1 VYFTDPVTLT
11 GAANDPPSTSLTSSI
26 QWSSSRDGALG
37 TGATVTTSNLSVG
50 THTIKAFVQDSG
62 GARAAAMVQ
71 LTVAPIPANY
81 PPVIKFT
88 SFGVNSSYT
97 VNDALAM
104 SATATDRE
112 QGDLTSAITWTS
124 SIAGP
129 LGSGGTVFVSGL
141 PAGVHDITARV
152 VDAYG
157 NVVLQTKSLE
167 ILEEGDSQFLYDNFS
182 VNTGPN
188 VLAGWQ
194 PFDDGSSP
202 ASQWRVSNG
211 QANDTSNSTTSPT
224 TASAIE
230 KPGTYL
236 RQTTGAWWLDYRVE
250 AALRA
255 SDNDAMGLM
264 FRYID
269 NNNYYR
275 FSMDSERAYRRLVRK
290 HNGVYTLL
298 WSDAVGFTT
307 NATYNV
313 AITAQGANLTLAIN
327 GTQLYSGTD
336 ATHRRGTIALYAWD
350 MSNVSFDNV
359 RVTNLRT
366 VASNDPPLITISSP
380 ANNTSFPVGSNVSLV
395 ATALDFEDGNVSSG
409 LSWASSRDGAL
420 GNGTSLSLASLS
432 IGAHVI
438 TASATDS
445 TATTGSA
452 TVTITIDPPFNNP
465 PALGVSSPTEGA
477 TFAVGAAVNLAAT
490 ATDTEDGNI
499 ANGIAWSSSRD
510 GALGTG
516 ASLSVTTLSAGAHV
530 ITATI
535 TDSGGKTAT
544 QTRNITVAVPNN
556 TQPIVTRTAPLNGA
570 AFGVGQPIAFAAT
583 ATDAE
588 EGNVTSRITWSS
600 NRDGALG
607 NGGTLNLSTLTGGV
621 HTITTTVTDT
631 TGGSHAATT
640 TINVVPTAATLLRDD
655 FNDNNSTGWSV
666 TDEGTTNAPSAWN
679 ASTGVLVQTSNI
691 HTTPVTAANVAR
703 PGTFSRWTAG
713 SAWTNYSL
721 TAELRAGD
729 DDVIGVMFRYTN
741 TSNYYRFSID
751 RERPSRRLQKK
762 RNGTWTTIW
771 SDATAYNLNQTYVVE
786 VIANGSTITVKVDG
800 TQLWSGTDTNA
811 LTTGTVAMYA
821 WNNTDARFDNVL
833 VRDLGVP
840 FSRSVPLI
848 RPLEEL
854 LQSRPWSPLLAGAP
868 EKKPVRVAMLT
879 NGGGR

>member
-1 VYFTDPVTLT
+1 
-11 GAANDPPSTSLTSSI
+11 
-26 QWSSSRDGALG
+26 
-37 TGATVTTSNLSVG
+37 
-50 THTIKAFVQDSG
+50 
-62 GARAAAMVQ
+62 
-71 LTVAPIPANY
+71 
-81 PPVIKFT
+81 
-88 SFGVNSSYT
+88 
-97 VNDALAM
+97 
-104 SATATDRE
+104 
-112 QGDLTSAITWTS
+112 
-124 SIAGP
+124 
-129 LGSGGTVFVSGL
+129 
-141 PAGVHDITARV
+141 
-152 VDAYG
+152 
-157 NVVLQTKSLE
+157 
-167 ILEEGDSQFLYDNFS
+167 
-182 VNTGPN
+182 
-188 VLAGWQ
+188 
-194 PFDDGSSP
+194 
-202 ASQWRVSNG
+202 VSNG

-298 WSDAVGFTT
+298 WSEAVGFTT
-307 NATYNV
+307 NTTYNV
-313 AITAQGANLTLAIN
+313 AITAQGASLTLAIN

-366 VASNDPPLITISSP
+366 VASNDPPLITIWSP
-380 ANNTSFPVGSNVSLV
+380 ANNTSFPVGSNVSLM

-409 LSWASSRDGAL
+409 LSWTSSRDGAL
-420 GNGTSLSLASLS
+420 GNGASLSLASLS

-438 TASATDS
+438 TASASDS
-445 TATTGSA
+445 SSLTGTS
-452 TVTITIDPPFNNP
+452 TVNITIDPPFNNP
-465 PALGVSSPTEGA
+465 PVLNVSAPSEGA
-477 TFAVGAAVNLAAT
+477 SFAVGAAVSLSAT

-499 ANGIAWSSSRD
+499 ANGVAWSSSRD

-516 ASLSVTTLSAGAHV
+516 ASLSISTLTAGAHV
-530 ITATI
+530 ITASI
-535 TDSGGKTAT
+535 TDSGGKSAT

-556 TQPIVTRTAPLNGA
+556 TQPTIAATAPLNGSA
-570 AFGVGQPIAFAAT
+570 HGVGQTVTLTAT
-583 ATDAE
+583 ANDAE
-588 EGNVTSRITWSS
+588 EGNLTANIAWSS
-600 NRDGALG
+600 SRDGSLG
-607 NGGTLNLSTLTGGV
+607 TGGTRNITTLTGGI
-621 HTITTTVTDT
+621 HTITATVNDSM
-631 TGGSHAATT
+631 GGTASLTR
-640 TINVVPTAATLLRDD
+640 TINVVPTAATLVRDD

-666 TDEGTTNAPSAWN
+666 TDEGTTNAPSAWST
-679 ASTGVLVQTSNI
+679 STGVLVQTSNI

-741 TSNYYRFSID
+741 ASNYYRFSID

-786 VIANGSTITVKVDG
+786 VIANGSTITVKMDG
-800 TQLWSGTDTNA
+800 VQLWSGTDTNA

-821 WNNTDARFDNVL
+821 WNNTDARFDNIL

-840 FSRSVPLI
+840 FSSSVPI
-848 RPLEEL
+848 ITPLEEL
-854 LQSRPWSPLLAGAP
+854 LRARPWSPLLAGVP